1 MITSKFN
8 GERLKLARRFNAM
21 SLLDL
26 AEKLSI
32 SKQMISKY
40 EKNISP
46 PSGEIMLQLEGVLGF
61 PRKFYFEDDTVTDKV
76 GNAYFRALAKTLK
89 KDLEAQKLRL
99 DFLSIIYQLI
109 NEYIDL
115 PKENLPTLDVDN
127 MSIEEMAVQAREF
140 WGLGDKPI
148 KNMVELLEINGIIV
162 STSRIN
168 VSEIDAYTQTRKI
181 NGSDVYFV
189 VLGNDKGSRYRR
201 QFDAA
206 HELAHILIHEPYLD
220 LSTLS
225 KDEEREMEQQA
236 NDFAS
241 AFLLPK
247 EPFIRD
253 VSMFPIDLDHYV
265 FMKKKWH
272 VSVGV
277 MVRRAYNLGVITFNQ
292 YSYLQRQMSKN
303 GWRKK
308 EPLDGQ
314 SKPTSPVLIKKS
326 ILALLE
332 NNVFDGNSILDELSN
347 EYQLSL
353 REDMFEALTGLEE
366 GTLANFRND
375 SSNVVLAL
383 KRNINARSNK
393 TV

>member
-1 MITSKFN
+1 MITSQFN

-21 SLLDL
+21 SLIDL

-40 EKNISP
+40 EKNLSQ
-46 PSGEIMLQLEGVLGF
+46 PSGEVMLQLEAILGF
-61 PRKFYFEDDTVTDKV
+61 PRRFYFEEDLNNVKV

-99 DFLSIIYQLI
+99 DFLSIIYRLI
-109 NEYIDL
+109 DEYIEL
-115 PKENLPTLDVDN
+115 PPKNFPTLDSDR
-127 MSIEEMAVQAREF
+127 MGIEEMAEVARNY
-140 WGLGDKPI
+140 WGLGEKPI
-148 KNMVELLEINGIIV
+148 KNMVELLEVNGIIV

-168 VSEIDAYTQTRKI
+168 VPEIDAYTQTRKI

-225 KDEEREMEQQA
+225 KDEEREMENQA

-253 VSMFPIDLDHYV
+253 VSMFPTNLEHYV

-277 MVRRAYNLGVITFNQ
+277 MVRRAYNLNVITYNQ
-292 YSYLQRQMSKN
+292 YSYMQRQISKN
-303 GWRKK
+303 GWRKR
-308 EPLDGQ
+308 EPLDDQ
-314 SKPTSPVLIKKS
+314 SIPTSPILIKKS
-326 ILALLE
+326 ILTLLE
-332 NNVFDGNSILDELSN
+332 NNIFNGSSIQEELSN
-347 EYQLSL
+347 EYELTL
-353 REDMFEALTGLEE
+353 GEGMIEALTGIEE
-366 GTLANFRND
+366 GTL
-375 SSNVVLAL
+375 SKYKKPKSNVVLEL
-383 KRNINARSNK
+383 KSRKNK
-393 TV
+393 RAE

>member
-46 PSGEIMLQLEGVLGF
+46 PSGEVMLQLEGVLGF

-148 KNMVELLEINGIIV
+148 KNMVELLEVNGIIV

-247 EPFIRD
+247 ESFIRD

-332 NNVFDGNSILDELSN
+332 NDVFDGNSILEELSS

-353 REDMFEALTGLEE
+353 REDMFEALTGLAE

-375 SSNVVLAL
+375 RSNVVLAL
-383 KRNINARSNK
+383 KRNARSNK
-393 TV
+393 SV

>member
-109 NEYIDL
+109 NEYIEL
-115 PKENLPTLDVDN
+115 PKENLPTLDIDY
-127 MSIEEMAVQAREF
+127 MDIEEMAVQAREF

-148 KNMVELLEINGIIV
+148 KNMVELLEVNGIIV

-168 VSEIDAYTQTRKI
+168 VAEIDAYTQTRKI
-181 NGSDVYFV
+181 DGSDVYFV

-241 AFLLPK
+241 AFLIPK

-253 VSMFPIDLDHYV
+253 VSMFPTDLDHYV

-308 EPLDGQ
+308 EPLDGK

-326 ILALLE
+326 ILTLLE
-332 NNVFDGNSILDELSN
+332 NDVFDGNSILDTLSN

-353 REDMFEALTGLEE
+353 REEMFEALTGLEE
-366 GTLANFRND
+366 GTLAEFRND

-383 KRNINARSNK
+383 RRN
-393 TV
+393 

>member
-109 NEYIDL
+109 NEYIEL
-115 PKENLPTLDVDN
+115 PKENLPTLDIDY
-127 MSIEEMAVQAREF
+127 MDIEEMAVQAREF

-148 KNMVELLEINGIIV
+148 KNMVELLEVNGIIV

-168 VSEIDAYTQTRKI
+168 VAEIDAYTQTRKI
-181 NGSDVYFV
+181 DGSDVYFV

-253 VSMFPIDLDHYV
+253 VSMFPTDLDHYV

-308 EPLDGQ
+308 EPLDGK

-326 ILALLE
+326 ILTLLE
-332 NNVFDGNSILDELSN
+332 NDVFDGNSILDTLSN

-353 REDMFEALTGLEE
+353 REEMFEALTGLEE
-366 GTLANFRND
+366 GTLAEFRND

-383 KRNINARSNK
+383 RRN
-393 TV
+393 